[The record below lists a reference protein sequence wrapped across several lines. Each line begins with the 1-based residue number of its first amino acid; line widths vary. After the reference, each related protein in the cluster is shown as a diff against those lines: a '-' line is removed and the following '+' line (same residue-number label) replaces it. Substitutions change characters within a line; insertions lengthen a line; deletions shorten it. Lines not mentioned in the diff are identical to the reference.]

1 MNPHRARLCQPGR
14 TAAKVFSLAVLV
26 AGLAVLMYPA
36 VSKWYATSTHA
47 QAVTEYSLH
56 QPDSA
61 FDQFETARQANEVRD
76 LETAGQALVV
86 VGSDVR
92 ARVQVPA
99 VDIDLPVYAT
109 SSPDNLQRG
118 AGILEGTSLPVGG
131 AGTHAGIT
139 AHSGMVTAFMFDR
152 LDDVALGDHAYV
164 EVLGQTLAYSVIS
177 RVVDTPEDGAGRL
190 QPQTGKDLLTLITCT
205 PYGINTHRLLVTA
218 ERDLAEEMRL
228 AASASSAGEPAQV
241 DSDRSINAA
250 LVAAALI
257 PGALAASALVIRNK
271 TRKRRNATRLRPRHR
286 SPTRRHQAGAPGSA
300 R

>member
-1 MNPHRARLCQPGR
+1 MNSQGARLCQPGR

-86 VGSDVR
+86 IGSDVR

-139 AHSGMVTAFMFDR
+139 AHSGMVTASMFDR
-152 LDDVALGDHAYV
+152 LDEVALGDHVYV
-164 EVLGQTLAYSVIS
+164 EVLGQALAYSVIS

-228 AASASSAGEPAQV
+228 AASASSAGQPAQV

-257 PGALAASALVIRNK
+257 PGALAASALVIRS
-271 TRKRRNATRLRPRHR
+271 RKRKSSTRPRARHLA
-286 SPTRRHQAGAPGSA
+286 PTS
-300 R
+300 

>member
-56 QPDSA
+56 QPASA

-99 VDIDLPVYAT
+99 VKIDLPVYAT
-109 SSPDNLQRG
+109 SSPEDLLRG
-118 AGILEGTSLPVGG
+118 AGILEGSSLPVGG
-131 AGTHAGIT
+131 AGTHAAIT
-139 AHSGMVTAFMFDR
+139 AHSGMVTASMFDH
-152 LDDVALGDHAYV
+152 LGEVALGDHIYV
-164 EVLGQTLAYSVIS
+164 GVLGQTLAYTVTE
-177 RVVDTPEDGAGRL
+177 RVVDTPRDGRARI

-218 ERDLAEEMRL
+218 ERDLAEEMQF
-228 AASASSAGEPAQV
+228 ASSASSAAQPAQV
-241 DSDRSINAA
+241 DSDRRINAV
-250 LVAAALI
+250 LVATALF
-257 PGALAASALVIRNK
+257 PCTLAASALVIRNK

-286 SPTRRHQAGAPGSA
+286 SPTRRHRAGAPGSA

>member
-1 MNPHRARLCQPGR
+1 MNSRRARLCQPGR

-36 VSKWYATSTHA
+36 VSKWHTTSTHA

-76 LETAGQALVV
+76 LETAGLALVV

-139 AHSGMVTAFMFDR
+139 AHSGMVTASMLDH
-152 LDDVALGDHAYV
+152 LDDVALGDHVYV

-228 AASASSAGEPAQV
+228 AASASSAGEPVQV

-257 PGALAASALVIRNK
+257 PGALAASALGIKNK